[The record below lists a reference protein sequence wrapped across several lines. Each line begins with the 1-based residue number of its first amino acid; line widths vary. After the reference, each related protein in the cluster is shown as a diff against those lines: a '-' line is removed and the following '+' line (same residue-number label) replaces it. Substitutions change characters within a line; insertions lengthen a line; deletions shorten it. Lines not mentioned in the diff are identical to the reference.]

1 LKKKQSAKT
10 KSQRRRTLL
19 KKYGVSRSWLLSKKG
34 SKLQTQ
40 LTDYLK
46 SIFPQYTILS
56 DFPIGRYKIDI
67 LFKELNL
74 VVEFNGTYWH
84 CDPRFYEKNY
94 FNQKKKL
101 NAEQIWSYDNDRK
114 IFLEGLGYKV
124 IVVWEH
130 DYKTNS
136 EQTLN
141 ILSEFINAKKD

>member
-1 LKKKQSAKT
+1 
-10 KSQRRRTLL
+10 
-19 KKYGVSRSWLLSKKG
+19 
-34 SKLQTQ
+34 
-40 LTDYLK
+40 
-46 SIFPQYTILS
+46 LS
-56 DFPIGRYKIDI
+56 DFPIDRYKIDI

-101 NAEQIWSYDNDRK
+101 NAEQIWCYDNDRK
-114 IFLEGLGYKV
+114 TFLEGLGYKV